1 MVLPRWQRHP
11 AAVFQ
16 PKSGA
21 FPVIHRRHALGLFA
35 AASLLPARSFANVS
49 YQRSE
54 FRNDLTKRFFD
65 LGTEGTFVGYKVDD
79 YLIIASD
86 KVRSGDD
93 KLPASTF
100 KIPNSLIALETGVV
114 ADPDKDVFKWD
125 GVTRS
130 IAAWNQDHTLRSAIA
145 ASVVPVY
152 QEIARRIGAERMQKY
167 VDLLDYGNRNIGG
180 GIDQFWLTGDLRID
194 PMQQVDFVDRLRRGV
209 LGVSKRSQDVV
220 RDILPVV
227 KVGDA
232 TIRYKSG
239 LLGAERGQPSLGWM
253 VGWAEKG
260 SQQTVFAMNMD
271 CKTPELTAARMTVTQ
286 QCLADIVA
294 I

>member
-1 MVLPRWQRHP
+1 VRHP
-11 AAVFQ
+11 STSSDTAV
-16 PKSGA
+16 
-21 FPVIHRRHALGLFA
+21 INRRHALGLLA
-35 AASLLPARSFANVS
+35 ATTLLPARSFANVS

-54 FRNDLTKRFFD
+54 FRDDLAKRFFD
-65 LGTEGTFVGYKVDD
+65 LGTTGTFVAYKVDD

-86 KVRSGDD
+86 KVRSGEGR
-93 KLPASTF
+93 LPASTF
-100 KIPNSLIALETGVV
+100 KIPNSIIALETGVV
-114 ADPDKDVFKWD
+114 EDPDKDVFKWD

-130 IAAWNQDHTLRSAIA
+130 IEPWNKDHTLRSAIA
-145 ASVVPVY
+145 VSAVPVY

-167 VDLLDYGNRNIGG
+167 VDLMDYGNRDIGG
-180 GIDQFWLTGDLRID
+180 GIDQFWLTGNLRID
-194 PMQQVDFVDRLRRGV
+194 PIQQIDFLDRLRRGV
-209 LGVSKRSQDVV
+209 LPVSKRSQELT
-220 RDILPVV
+220 RDILTVT

-232 TIRYKSG
+232 TIRAKSG
-239 LLGAERGQPSLGWM
+239 LLGAEQGKPSLGWM

-271 CKTPELTAARMTVTQ
+271 CKEQSHIAARMTVVQ

>member
-1 MVLPRWQRHP
+1 M
-11 AAVFQ
+11 
-16 PKSGA
+16 
-21 FPVIHRRHALGLFA
+21 INRRHALGLFA
-35 AASLLPARSFANVS
+35 AASILPSPSFANVS

-54 FRNDLTKRFFD
+54 FREDLAKRFFD

-86 KVRSGDD
+86 KVRSGAA

-130 IAAWNQDHTLRSAIA
+130 IEAWNKDHTMRSAIA
-145 ASVVPVY
+145 ASAVPVY
-152 QEIARRIGAERMQKY
+152 QEIARRIGQERMQKY
-167 VDLLDYGNRNIGG
+167 LDLFDYGNRDIGG
-180 GIDQFWLTGDLRID
+180 GIDQFWLSGNLRID
-194 PMQQVDFVDRLRRGV
+194 PIQQVDFVDRLRRGV
-209 LGVSKRSQDVV
+209 LPVSKRSQDLV
-220 RDILPVV
+220 RDILPVT

-232 TIRYKSG
+232 TIHAKSG
-239 LLGAERGQPSLGWM
+239 LLGAEVGKPSLGWL

-260 SQQTVFAMNMD
+260 SEQTVFAMNMD
-271 CKTPELTAARMTVTQ
+271 CKEPSHIAARMAVTQ

>member
-1 MVLPRWQRHP
+1 
-11 AAVFQ
+11 
-16 PKSGA
+16 
-21 FPVIHRRHALGLFA
+21 VINRRHALGLLA
-35 AASLLPARSFANVS
+35 AASILPSRSLANVS

-54 FRNDLTKRFFD
+54 FRDGLARRFFD
-65 LGTEGTFVGYKVDD
+65 LGTEGTFVAYKVDD

-86 KVRSGDD
+86 KVRSGEG

-114 ADPDKDVFKWD
+114 QDPDKDAFKWD

-130 IAAWNQDHTLRSAIA
+130 IEAWNKDHTLRSAIA

-152 QEIARRIGAERMQKY
+152 QEIARRIGQERMQKY
-167 VDLLDYGNRNIGG
+167 VDLFEYGNRDISG
-180 GIDQFWLTGDLRID
+180 GIDQFWLTGNLRID
-194 PMQQVDFVDRLRRGV
+194 PMQQIDFVDRLRRGV
-209 LGVSKRSQDVV
+209 LPVSKRAQELV
-220 RDILPVV
+220 RDILPVT

-232 TIRYKSG
+232 TIRAKSG
-239 LLGAERGQPSLGWM
+239 LLGAEIGKPSLGWL

-260 SQQTVFAMNMD
+260 GSTTVFAMNMD
-271 CKTPELTAARMTVTQ
+271 CKEQSHIAARMTVTQ